1 MILNAKY
8 FNVKNLWNCIFRASR
23 RASFSYF
30 RKVALDNVCVFGR
43 GEPLILFRVFMDHVT
58 MLQHL
63 RWSYWL
69 ETVVNSYYIELCVK
83 YDRAPRSDSE
93 MHRSV

>member
-1 MILNAKY
+1 MQNTY

-58 MLQHL
+58 IFNSSSMQHL
-63 RWSYWL
+63 RWSYGWKL
-69 ETVVNSYYIELCVK
+69 LLTVIT
-83 YDRAPRSDSE
+83 
-93 MHRSV
+93 